1 MAKLSGA
8 MLAKMSA
15 LLAPSLVPASA
26 PSLVP
31 ASAPT
36 LASASATSLVQ
47 LGLMSAS
54 ALAEVLLAQLLAQQ
68 FLVVWCR
75 RQGRSFLRVVHML
88 SLE

>member
-26 PSLVP
+26 Q
-31 ASAPT
+31 T

-54 ALAEVLLAQLLAQQ
+54 ALAEVLLAQMLALL
-68 FLVVWCR
+68 VWR

>member
-15 LLAPSLVPASA
+15 LLAPSLVFASA
-26 PSLVP
+26 Q
-31 ASAPT
+31 T
-36 LASASATSLVQ
+36 LEGPSATSLVQ